1 MIENIIEFYN
11 VYNDTLGPALRSE
24 KEPVMSENTF
34 VPLYQQ
40 IKDDIKS
47 AIEHGKYKPKEQIPT
62 EPELSAEYSVSRV
75 TVRRAVEELC
85 SEGYLVK
92 QQGRGTFVSAP
103 RIHRKF
109 SVSNQVVSFTKTCRE
124 YGMLAG
130 AKVAERKI
138 VPVREDEKAFWG
150 CGDDAL
156 LLYIQRIR
164 TADGQPV
171 FLENLFMLYHDFKS
185 LMQAD
190 WENQSVFE
198 LMASV
203 SGYRVAAASRRTI
216 EAVRATSEQS
226 SLLNVPVGEALLHL
240 NCYFV
245 DRENRPIC
253 IGRPY
258 YIGSRYMFEI

>member
-1 MIENIIEFYN
+1 
-11 VYNDTLGPALRSE
+11 
-24 KEPVMSENTF
+24 MSENTF

-47 AIEHGKYKPKEQIPT
+47 AIDRGTYKPKEQIPT

-92 QQGRGTFVSAP
+92 QQGRGTFVSTP

-109 SVSNQVVSFTKTCRE
+109 SVSNQVMSFTKSCQE
-124 YGMLAG
+124 YGMTAG
-130 AKVAERKI
+130 AKVLERKI
-138 VPVREDEKAFWG
+138 VPVREDEKTFWN

-156 LLYIQRIR
+156 LLYIQRVR

-171 FLENLFMLYHDFKS
+171 FLENLFMLYSEYKS

-190 WENQSVFE
+190 WENQSAFD
-198 LMASV
+198 LIASV
-203 SGYRVAAASRRTI
+203 GGHQVSIIRRRTI
-216 EAVRATSEQS
+216 EAVRATPEQS
-226 SLLNVPVGEALLHL
+226 ALLSVPAGDALLHL

-245 DRENRPIC
+245 DQEDLPLC
-253 IGRPY
+253 IGRQY
-258 YIGSRYMFEI
+258 YIGSRYMMEV

>member
-1 MIENIIEFYN
+1 
-11 VYNDTLGPALRSE
+11 
-24 KEPVMSENTF
+24 MSENTF

-92 QQGRGTFVSAP
+92 QQGRGTFVSTP

-109 SVSNQVVSFTKTCRE
+109 SVSNQAVSFTRTCRE
-124 YGMLAG
+124 YGMTAG
-130 AKVAERKI
+130 ARVLERKI
-138 VPVREDEKAFWG
+138 VPVREDEKAFWA
-150 CGDDAL
+150 CGDDTL

-171 FLENLFMLYHDFKS
+171 FLENLFMIYDEFKS

-190 WENQSVFE
+190 WENQSAFE

-203 SGYRVAAASRRTI
+203 CGHLVVNTSHRTI
-216 EAVRATSEQS
+216 ESVRATAEQS
-226 SLLNVPVGEALLHL
+226 SMLSVPVGDALLHL

-245 DRENRPIC
+245 DRESRPIC
-253 IGRPY
+253 IGRQY
-258 YIGSRYMFEI
+258 YVGSRYMIEI

>member
-1 MIENIIEFYN
+1 
-11 VYNDTLGPALRSE
+11 
-24 KEPVMSENTF
+24 MSENTF

-92 QQGRGTFVSAP
+92 QQGRGTFVSTP

-109 SVSNQVVSFTKTCRE
+109 SWS
-124 YGMLAG
+124 AG
-130 AKVAERKI
+130 ARVLERKI
-138 VPVREDEKAFWG
+138 VPVREDEKAFWS

-156 LLYIQRIR
+156 LLYIQRVR

-171 FLENLFMLYHDFKS
+171 FLENLFMLYDEFKS

-190 WENQSVFE
+190 WENQSAFD
-198 LMASV
+198 LIASV
-203 SGYRVAAASRRTI
+203 SGYRVVTTCRRTI
-216 EAVRATSEQS
+216 EAVRATAEQS
-226 SLLNVPVGEALLHL
+226 SLLSVPMGEALLHL

-245 DRENRPIC
+245 DREDRPLC
-253 IGRPY
+253 IGRQY
-258 YIGSRYMFEI
+258 YIGGRYMIEV

>member
-1 MIENIIEFYN
+1 M
-11 VYNDTLGPALRSE
+11 P
-24 KEPVMSENTF
+24 ENTF

-47 AIEHGKYKPKEQIPT
+47 AIKRGTYKPKEKIPT

-92 QQGRGTFVSAP
+92 QQGRGTFVSPP

-109 SVSNQVVSFTKTCRE
+109 SVSNQAVSFTKTCRE
-124 YGMLAG
+124 YDMVAG
-130 AKVAERKI
+130 AKVTERKI

-150 CGDDAL
+150 CGDDTL

-171 FLENLFMLYHDFKS
+171 FLENLFMIYDDFKS

-190 WENQSVFE
+190 WENQSAFE
-198 LMASV
+198 LIASV
-203 SGYRVAAASRRTI
+203 CGHLVVNTSRRTI
-216 EAVRATSEQS
+216 ESVRATTEQS
-226 SLLNVPVGEALLHL
+226 SMLNVPVGEALLHL

-245 DRENRPIC
+245 DRDGRPIC
-253 IGRPY
+253 IGRQY
-258 YIGSRYMFEI
+258 YVGSRYMIEI